1 MMFTM
6 KRCDVDAK
14 VCSPLAECPAPE
26 GRPIMEAEHPKQES
40 FETSPLDGWD
50 EMKLTLPEIPILIK
64 DTTGAVVGFINESKI
79 MDSNQMYLGD
89 VDFAKAE
96 ISKDGDLIGRLER
109 WSNGMMVI
117 AEDNV
122 VGKLEERFLEGMNA
136 TFHCF
141 HHHFVIG
148 RVSFNASE

>member
-1 MMFTM
+1 MQLFSSNFKLGILGGGQLGKMLM
-6 KRCDVDAK
+6 YDVKSYD
-14 VCSPLAECPAPE
+14 
-26 GRPIMEAEHPKQES
+26 
-40 FETSPLDGWD
+40 LD
-50 EMKLTLPEIPILIK
+50 T
-64 DTTGAVVGFINESKI
+64 KI
-79 MDSNQMYLGD
+79 MDSNQAYLGD

-96 ISKDGDLIGRLER
+96 ISKDGAPIGRLER